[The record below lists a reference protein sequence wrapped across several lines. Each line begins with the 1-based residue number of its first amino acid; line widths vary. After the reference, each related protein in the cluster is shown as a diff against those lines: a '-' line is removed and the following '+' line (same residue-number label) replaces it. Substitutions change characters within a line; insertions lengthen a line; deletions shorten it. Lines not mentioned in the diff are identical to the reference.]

1 MLPESRA
8 CVSPHDTLPPRN
20 QMPHQGWSVALPNTS
35 TLLSWRSGRQASSS
49 TGRLG
54 ERRHGDR
61 DRSHGL
67 PGEREDAC
75 SEVPVPQAT
84 SIPLPAP
91 TGPQGFPRPSSPCH
105 PNLPGQL
112 PTCIP
117 AAAPARS
124 LPHLQWHQAN
134 PASPLPG
141 SHPAT
146 GPLRLPFE
154 GPSSTLPVPCKGAC
168 DPIQTSQ
175 RPLSSCTSMRH
186 FSFKKPS
193 KSLTWR
199 CTLLKAKAVWELGW
213 ELPEGRSAG
222 EMTARVRQQVGA
234 EPGRPHAPRSILQ
247 SQRWVGSRN
256 RGQGGGWEKSGEDS
270 RRTRAESL
278 GIQQGRAASSWSVHK
293 AKMPRGP
300 AIPRAARLWLPLSGL
315 GGAWCPGLTPPAGPA
330 LGRRTQGPS
339 PSSARPC
346 SRDSRRPRAAEIPA
360 LPMDDY
366 RVSG

>member
-20 QMPHQGWSVALPNTS
+20 QMPHQGWSAALPNTC

-61 DRSHGL
+61 DRFHGL
-67 PGEREDAC
+67 PGEREVAC

-84 SIPLPAP
+84 STPLLAPA
-91 TGPQGFPRPSSPCH
+91 GPQGFPRPSSPCH

-134 PASPLPG
+134 PASLLPR

-146 GPLRLPFE
+146 GPLRLPFQW
-154 GPSSTLPVPCKGAC
+154 PSGTLPVPCKGAC

-186 FSFKKPS
+186 FSFKKAIKEPDLALHAL
-193 KSLTWR
+193 KSQSR
-199 CTLLKAKAVWELGW
+199 VGIRV
-213 ELPEGRSAG
+213 GIAG
-222 EMTARVRQQVGA
+222 GTE
-234 EPGRPHAPRSILQ
+234 
-247 SQRWVGSRN
+247 RWGDD
-256 RGQGGGWEKSGEDS
+256 GQGQ
-270 RRTRAESL
+270 A
-278 GIQQGRAASSWSVHK
+278 IGR
-293 AKMPRGP
+293 G
-300 AIPRAARLWLPLSGL
+300 
-315 GGAWCPGLTPPAGPA
+315 
-330 LGRRTQGPS
+330 
-339 PSSARPC
+339 
-346 SRDSRRPRAAEIPA
+346 
-360 LPMDDY
+360 
-366 RVSG
+366 